1 MKYSANILL
10 IILRIALG
18 SVFLYAGGIK
28 AMATESFALT
38 LMPFTFV
45 PPEAYDWIALLLP
58 YTELLA
64 GLFIIFGLPRIGAAM
79 ILGLSVLFCYVIG
92 WAISNQIIVSCGCF
106 GTEDTAPSAE
116 KMVWAMRR
124 DVLLGAGAV
133 VILIFRG
140 SWRAILRPL
149 VVPPVSKDR

>member
-10 IILRIALG
+10 LILRVALG

-64 GLFIIFGLPRIGAAM
+64 GLFIIFGLPRIGAAL
-79 ILGLSVLFCYVIG
+79 ILGLSILFCYVIG

-124 DVLLGAGAV
+124 DVLLAAGSV
-133 VILIFRG
+133 VVLVFPG

-149 VVPPVSKDR
+149 AAPQASAPR

>member
-10 IILRIALG
+10 VILRIALG

-38 LMPFTFV
+38 LMPFTFI

-58 YTELLA
+58 YTEILA
-64 GLFIIFGLPRIGAAM
+64 ALFIIFGLPRIGAAM
-79 ILGLSVLFCYVIG
+79 ILGLSVMFCYVIG

-106 GTEDTAPSAE
+106 GTEDTAPSAA
-116 KMVWAMRR
+116 KMAWAMWR
-124 DVLLGAGAV
+124 DVLLAAGSLV
-133 VILIFRG
+133 VLIFRG

-149 VVPPVSKDR
+149 VALPASPSR

>member
-10 IILRIALG
+10 LLLRIALG

-64 GLFIIFGLPRIGAAM
+64 GLFIIFGLPRIGAAL
-79 ILGLSVLFCYVIG
+79 ILGLSILFCYVIG
-92 WAISNQIIVSCGCF
+92 WALSNQIIVSCGCF

-116 KMVWAMRR
+116 KMAWAMRR
-124 DVLLGAGAV
+124 DVLLAAGSV
-133 VILIFRG
+133 VVLVFPG

-149 VVPPVSKDR
+149 VAPQASAPR